1 METMLEKTNLA
12 PPFVVQEKELVDV
25 IRAVCG
31 FYFGILFMRNK
42 GRIIKFNSHQHPSI
56 WAMLSTFLGFLSSVL
71 RESIPAPSHAG
82 LFRLLRGAVLIEL
95 LPEDC
100 VRWVNGVVEP

>member
-1 METMLEKTNLA
+1 MFDKYKLS
-12 PPFVVQEKELVDV
+12 
-25 IRAVCG
+25 RAVSG
-31 FYFGILFMRNK
+31 FYFGILIIRNK
-42 GRIIKFNSHQHPSI
+42 GRTIKFNSHQQPSI
-56 WAMLSTFLGFLSSVL
+56 WATALYFLGFLFSVL
-71 RESIPAPSHAG
+71 WESIPTPSHAG